1 MEGLEFKS
9 KCLIDLNM
17 LETFQDLPKA
27 FHVLLFDELYGD
39 YVRSI
44 PELSEMLN
52 EPQLQTLANALSL
65 EIYLPEDLII
75 EEGRIG
81 SKLFIMK
88 KGAAD
93 IFSSQSQMV
102 FAAVHEG
109 VLFGD
114 LSFFLAGIKQLVSV
128 RASRS
133 CQILFIHRRDWMA
146 LWSEATRLSIENKI
160 IPVMKHKYRSMSRSF
175 LNIFKNFELAKARHM
190 DREMSSKLVHTH
202 AIEEE
207 DGNENNESSAASEY
221 KSRTSKSDRINSSR
235 SITTSRQKPLKLT
248 ARESRRKL
256 SAHLGLPRQMRELKM
271 SISLKSS
278 AVANI
283 EEEWRR
289 HERNLKVLALIDQ
302 QSEKENNV
310 LDIARR
316 SSNPG
321 LQNEVLVHESPQEES
336 NPSAITN
343 STMMLLSRVT
353 SDHILQVQQKIIEAG
368 ITKRVGTVNSGL
380 GTLRAAT
387 GSKPSGQG
395 NILRVDAGSK
405 PSGHGKRHSIQI
417 VGQDMKK
424 SLASIVNGQ
433 HTAQEHMPFGLSAST
448 AAKKLLSIHSLPE
461 EKPASEPGE
470 KEHEHHRPSALD
482 LLHQHHF
489 TVGATMIHVEETP
502 RNQSEGHSYAKHLD
516 TLKSRSKR
524 RQHKGV
530 FQSED
535 EMDEL
540 KNPYEIWVEPPL
552 PPAFCMENAPFRH
565 IWNAIMLMICCY
577 YILVVPFRISFD
589 FEFLTSTESPEMIIG
604 WFGLEYALDILCV
617 IDFFLQKDYF
627 TYIYKGEIVTDKKA
641 IRNHYLKEGTYLSDL
656 FCILPFEVL
665 TPMYSAFQ
673 RYQGVRWDVTWYRV
687 AVFRTNK
694 MIRINRLHE
703 LSEKVQRSLVY
714 DWKLTF
720 ITPSAVYFTRFAF
733 DFALGAHWVACF
745 FYSVS
750 YNTFIEDGRA
760 SWLTTPG
767 MLAYEGCTS
776 IKSIGEVPVTRK
788 FARSYHFSIGAITT
802 VSYGDIAPQNAVE
815 TLLGTMVIVVSIV
828 LFGMLAGGFFHLFEM
843 EFGQR
848 ADYEERV
855 ARVANYMIFHRF
867 HTRIWQQ
874 LQVYFAVHWQESKGM
889 DEDELLR
896 GLTTS
901 VRQDIILYV
910 KREFVV
916 QMKLFATCEE
926 AFVRAVVTAFQQELY
941 VRHDVIIAEGDT
953 GRSLYVIENG
963 GVLVRITKKLRPTIF
978 KKKSKTELAAA
989 SGGRSPLR
997 LAADETIELVKGRF
1011 DFFGEKSLILDVPR
1025 SATCIALSSCSMLIL
1040 TVEKYREIL
1049 DDFPEYR
1056 ERNMRD
1062 WIFANSTQDNPLQN
1076 PAAGAKENA

>member
-1 MEGLEFKS
+1 M
-9 KCLIDLNM
+9 N
-17 LETFQDLPKA
+17 
-27 FHVLLFDELYGD
+27 
-39 YVRSI
+39 
-44 PELSEMLN
+44 
-52 EPQLQTLANALSL
+52 
-65 EIYLPEDLII
+65 
-75 EEGRIG
+75 
-81 SKLFIMK
+81 
-88 KGAAD
+88 
-93 IFSSQSQMV
+93 
-102 FAAVHEG
+102 
-109 VLFGD
+109 
-114 LSFFLAGIKQLVSV
+114 
-128 RASRS
+128 
-133 CQILFIHRRDWMA
+133 
-146 LWSEATRLSIENKI
+146 
-160 IPVMKHKYRSMSRSF
+160 
-175 LNIFKNFELAKARHM
+175 
-190 DREMSSKLVHTH
+190 
-202 AIEEE
+202 
-207 DGNENNESSAASEY
+207 
-221 KSRTSKSDRINSSR
+221 
-235 SITTSRQKPLKLT
+235 
-248 ARESRRKL
+248 
-256 SAHLGLPRQMRELKM
+256 
-271 SISLKSS
+271 
-278 AVANI
+278 
-283 EEEWRR
+283 
-289 HERNLKVLALIDQ
+289 
-302 QSEKENNV
+302 
-310 LDIARR
+310 
-316 SSNPG
+316 
-321 LQNEVLVHESPQEES
+321 
-336 NPSAITN
+336 
-343 STMMLLSRVT
+343 
-353 SDHILQVQQKIIEAG
+353 
-368 ITKRVGTVNSGL
+368 
-380 GTLRAAT
+380 
-387 GSKPSGQG
+387 
-395 NILRVDAGSK
+395 
-405 PSGHGKRHSIQI
+405 
-417 VGQDMKK
+417 
-424 SLASIVNGQ
+424 
-433 HTAQEHMPFGLSAST
+433 
-448 AAKKLLSIHSLPE
+448 
-461 EKPASEPGE
+461 
-470 KEHEHHRPSALD
+470 
-482 LLHQHHF
+482 
-489 TVGATMIHVEETP
+489 
-502 RNQSEGHSYAKHLD
+502 EGHSYAKHLD

-524 RQHKGV
+524 RQHKSV

-535 EMDEL
+535 ELDKL

-552 PPAFCMENAPFRH
+552 PPSFCMENSSFRR
-565 IWNAIMLMICCY
+565 IWNAVMLTICCY

-589 FEFLTSTESPEMIIG
+589 FEFLTSIASQETIIG
-604 WFGLEYALDILCV
+604 WFGLEYAMDILCIV
-617 IDFFLQKDYF
+617 DFFLQKDYF

-665 TPMYSAFQ
+665 TPVYSAFQ
-673 RYQGVRWDVTWYRV
+673 RYQGSRWDVTWYRV

-767 MLAYEGCTS
+767 MLAFEGCTG
-776 IKSIGEVPVTRK
+776 IKSIGQVPVTRK

-815 TLLGTMVIVVSIV
+815 TVLGTMVIVVSIV
-828 LFGMLAGGFFHLFEM
+828 LFGMLSGGFFHLFEM

-867 HTRIWQQ
+867 HTRIWKQ

-963 GVLVRITKKLRPTIF
+963 SVLVRITKKHRPTIF
-978 KKKSKTELAAA
+978 KKKSKAELAAA
-989 SGGRSPLR
+989 TSGSKNPLR

-1011 DFFGEKSLILDVPR
+1011 EFFGEKSLILDVPR
-1025 SATCIALSSCSMLIL
+1025 SATCVALSSCSMLIL

-1076 PAAGAKENA
+1076 PAE